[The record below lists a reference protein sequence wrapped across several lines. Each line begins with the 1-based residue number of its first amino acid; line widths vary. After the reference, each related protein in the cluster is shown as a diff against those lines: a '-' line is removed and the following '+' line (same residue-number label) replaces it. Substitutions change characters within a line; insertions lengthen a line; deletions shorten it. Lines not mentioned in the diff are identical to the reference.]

1 MQDSLKNE
9 NRPTRRDLYVSRTTP
24 ALYMY
29 IHIYVY
35 IYIYLQKK
43 RERERKR
50 ESNHGEKNYKKN
62 AIYMVNILGRKSVKT
77 QCLTASFAGEELDNL
92 LKYFI

>member
-35 IYIYLQKK
+35 IYIYIYRK
-43 RERERKR
+43 REKERERGR
-50 ESNHGEKNYKKN
+50 VITVKKTTKKMLFTWS
-62 AIYMVNILGRKSVKT
+62 IY
-77 QCLTASFAGEELDNL
+77 
-92 LKYFI
+92 

>member
-35 IYIYLQKK
+35 IYIFIEK
-43 RERERKR
+43 ERKR
-50 ESNHGEKNYKKN
+50 EKEGE
-62 AIYMVNILGRKSVKT
+62 
-77 QCLTASFAGEELDNL
+77 
-92 LKYFI
+92 